1 MEENQTVP
9 AMIPEGDF
17 AAFLEGEKVE
27 TLLSPLG
34 YAYCAEG
41 QDADLRVKRL
51 ERLEVTA
58 RRRGATP
65 AQMED
70 WRMLRDRELDVEWM
84 LNRDSVRSK
93 ARWVALQGSPLQTIA
108 SVQPREA
115 EYLAEPYLPRGMI
128 TILAG
133 HAGQGK
139 TTLALWL
146 ASHVS
151 NGDLLP
157 GGKPGNVY
165 YFTTENDESIVL
177 RPRLEAMDARLDRVM
192 VMRSDARQLT
202 LTDPRLFEMHKIF
215 DGKPDLIV
223 FDPVQSYVGKKLD
236 MNRTDDV
243 RAPLFERRDMFF
255 VAVDQIDLPARFGD
269 VRFMM
274 DNLNKLL
281 HATNAAVVLI
291 CHTKKAPMGF
301 NGRPCELINGSSDF
315 VNAARSVC
323 FLGRDPARPDVCV
336 VAQEKNSLGL
346 PGASLAFTIGED
358 GAVHWSDEECELT
371 AAQIL
376 TYSNEKRQHATRPSE
391 RAQAALRDL
400 LAKNEKMRSTDILE
414 ACAKQGISRS
424 AVYRARDELPIQKQR
439 TGMGSFWSMPAKS
452 QMDTT
457 TE

>member
-41 QDADLRVKRL
+41 QDADIRMKRL

-58 RRRGATP
+58 RQRGATLT
-65 AQMED
+65 QMED
-70 WRMLRDRELDVEWM
+70 WYMLRNRELDVEWM

-151 NGDLLP
+151 NGDLMP

-236 MNRTDDV
+236 MNRTD
-243 RAPLFERRDMFF
+243 
-255 VAVDQIDLPARFGD
+255 D

-376 TYSNEKRQHATRPSE
+376 TYSNEKRQHAARPSE

>member
-41 QDADLRVKRL
+41 QDADIRMKRL

-58 RRRGATP
+58 RQRGATP

-70 WRMLRDRELDVEWM
+70 WHMLRNRELDVEWM

-151 NGDLLP
+151 NGDLMP

-236 MNRTDDV
+236 MNRTD
-243 RAPLFERRDMFF
+243 
-255 VAVDQIDLPARFGD
+255 D

-358 GAVHWSDEECELT
+358 GAVHWSDGECELT

-376 TYSNEKRQHATRPSE
+376 TYSDEKRRHAARPSE

>member
-17 AAFLEGEKVE
+17 AVFLEGEKVE

-41 QDADLRVKRL
+41 QDADIRMKRL

-58 RRRGATP
+58 RQRGATP

-70 WRMLRDRELDVEWM
+70 WHMLRNRELDVEWM

-151 NGDLLP
+151 NGDLMP

-215 DGKPDLIV
+215 DGKTDLIV

-236 MNRTDDV
+236 MNRTD
-243 RAPLFERRDMFF
+243 
-255 VAVDQIDLPARFGD
+255 D

-358 GAVHWSDEECELT
+358 GAVHWSNEECELT

-376 TYSNEKRQHATRPSE
+376 TYSDEKRRHAASPSE

-452 QMDTT
+452 QIDTT

>member
-1 MEENQTVP
+1 
-9 AMIPEGDF
+9 
-17 AAFLEGEKVE
+17 
-27 TLLSPLG
+27 
-34 YAYCAEG
+34 
-41 QDADLRVKRL
+41 
-51 ERLEVTA
+51 
-58 RRRGATP
+58 
-65 AQMED
+65 
-70 WRMLRDRELDVEWM
+70 
-84 LNRDSVRSK
+84 
-93 ARWVALQGSPLQTIA
+93 
-108 SVQPREA
+108 
-115 EYLAEPYLPRGMI
+115 MI

-151 NGDLLP
+151 NGDLMP

-243 RAPLFERRDMFF
+243 R
-255 VAVDQIDLPARFGD
+255 
-269 VRFMM
+269 FMM

-323 FLGRDPARPDVCV
+323 FLGRDPAPAARSAWWPRRRTRWGCR
-336 VAQEKNSLGL
+336 E
-346 PGASLAFTIGED
+346 GASLAFTIGED

-371 AAQIL
+371 AAQI
-376 TYSNEKRQHATRPSE
+376 
-391 RAQAALRDL
+391 
-400 LAKNEKMRSTDILE
+400 
-414 ACAKQGISRS
+414 
-424 AVYRARDELPIQKQR
+424 
-439 TGMGSFWSMPAKS
+439 F
-452 QMDTT
+452 
-457 TE
+457 

>member
-17 AAFLEGEKVE
+17 AVFLEGEKVE

-41 QDADLRVKRL
+41 QDADIRVKRL

-58 RRRGATP
+58 RQRGATP

-70 WRMLRDRELDVEWM
+70 WHMLRNRELDVEWM

-151 NGDLLP
+151 NGDLMP
-157 GGKPGNVY
+157 DGKPGNVY

-177 RPRLEAMDARLDRVM
+177 RPRLEAMDARLD
-192 VMRSDARQLT
+192 
-202 LTDPRLFEMHKIF
+202 
-215 DGKPDLIV
+215 
-223 FDPVQSYVGKKLD
+223 
-236 MNRTDDV
+236 MNRTD
-243 RAPLFERRDMFF
+243 
-255 VAVDQIDLPARFGD
+255 D

-376 TYSNEKRQHATRPSE
+376 TYSNEKRQHAARPSE
-391 RAQAALRDL
+391 RAQAVMRRMLMENKTMQSSDV
-400 LAKNEKMRSTDILE
+400 LA
-414 ACAKQGISRS
+414 ACEKQGISR
-424 AVYRARDELPIQKQR
+424 ATVYRARKGLPIQEERSGREKY
-439 TGMGSFWSMPAKS
+439 WSLSDAS
-452 QMDTT
+452 QMSQPPVQGKAET
-457 TE
+457 

>member
-17 AAFLEGEKVE
+17 AVFLEGEKVE

-41 QDADLRVKRL
+41 QDADIRMKRL

-58 RRRGATP
+58 RQRGATP

-70 WRMLRDRELDVEWM
+70 WHMLRNRELDVEWM

-151 NGDLLP
+151 NGDLMP

-236 MNRTDDV
+236 MNRTD
-243 RAPLFERRDMFF
+243 
-255 VAVDQIDLPARFGD
+255 D

-376 TYSNEKRQHATRPSE
+376 TYSDEKSRHAASPSE

>member
-1 MEENQTVP
+1 MEETRP
-9 AMIPEGDF
+9 MHKKIPEEEF
-17 AAFLEGEKVE
+17 AAFLEVHPPKM
-27 TLLSPLG
+27 LLSRVG

-41 QDADLRVKRL
+41 MHVAEREARLQRL
-51 ERLEVTA
+51 EDAARQKHATQKELENWQSQ
-58 RRRGATP
+58 R
-65 AQMED
+65 QFLDFD
-70 WRMLRDRELDVEWM
+70 WDF
-84 LNRDSVRSK
+84 NPDSVRNL
-93 ARWVALQGSPLQTIA
+93 ARRAALASSPLQTIA
-108 SVQPREA
+108 DVAPRVA
-115 EYLAEPYLPRGMI
+115 EYLCEPYLPRGMI

-133 HAGQGK
+133 VAGQGK

-146 ASHVS
+146 ASQVS
-151 NGDLLP
+151 NGSLMPDGEP
-157 GGKPGNVY
+157 GTVF
-165 YFTTENDESIVL
+165 YFTVENDESIVL
-177 RPRLEAMDARLDRVM
+177 RPRLEAMGANLDKIVIQ
-192 VMRSDARQLT
+192 RSGTPQTT
-202 LTDPRLFEMHKIF
+202 LADPALPAMTSLY
-215 DGKPDLIV
+215 GYKPDLIV
-223 FDPVQSYVGKKLD
+223 FDPVQSYLGRKCD

-243 RAPLFERRDMFF
+243 RRVM
-255 VAVDQIDLPARFGD
+255 DQ
-269 VRFMM
+269 
-274 DNLNKLL
+274 LNKVVRT
-281 HATNAAVVLI
+281 TNAAALLI
-291 CHTKKAPMGF
+291 CHIRKVPMGF
-301 NGRPCELINGSSDF
+301 NGRPTDLINGSSDF
-315 VNAARSVC
+315 VNVARSVC

-376 TYSNEKRQHATRPSE
+376 TYSDEKRRHAARPSE

>member
-51 ERLEVTA
+51 GRLEVTA

-93 ARWVALQGSPLQTIA
+93 ARRVALQGSPLQTIA

-151 NGDLLP
+151 NGDLMP

-243 RAPLFERRDMFF
+243 R
-255 VAVDQIDLPARFGD
+255 
-269 VRFMM
+269 FMM

-346 PGASLAFTIGED
+346 PGVSLAFTIGED

-376 TYSNEKRQHATRPSE
+376 TYSDEKRRHAARPSE

>member
-1 MEENQTVP
+1 
-9 AMIPEGDF
+9 
-17 AAFLEGEKVE
+17 
-27 TLLSPLG
+27 
-34 YAYCAEG
+34 
-41 QDADLRVKRL
+41 
-51 ERLEVTA
+51 
-58 RRRGATP
+58 
-65 AQMED
+65 
-70 WRMLRDRELDVEWM
+70 
-84 LNRDSVRSK
+84 
-93 ARWVALQGSPLQTIA
+93 
-108 SVQPREA
+108 
-115 EYLAEPYLPRGMI
+115 
-128 TILAG
+128 
-133 HAGQGK
+133 
-139 TTLALWL
+139 
-146 ASHVS
+146 
-151 NGDLLP
+151 
-157 GGKPGNVY
+157 
-165 YFTTENDESIVL
+165 
-177 RPRLEAMDARLDRVM
+177 M

-236 MNRTDDV
+236 MNRTD
-243 RAPLFERRDMFF
+243 
-255 VAVDQIDLPARFGD
+255 D

>member
-41 QDADLRVKRL
+41 QDADIRMKRL

-70 WRMLRDRELDVEWM
+70 WHMLRNRELDVEWM
-84 LNRDSVRSK
+84 LNRDSVRNK

-151 NGDLLP
+151 NGDLMP

-236 MNRTDDV
+236 MNRTD
-243 RAPLFERRDMFF
+243 
-255 VAVDQIDLPARFGD
+255 D

-376 TYSNEKRQHATRPSE
+376 TYSDEKRRHAARPSE

>member
-17 AAFLEGEKVE
+17 AVFLEGEKVE

-41 QDADLRVKRL
+41 QDADIRMKRL

-70 WRMLRDRELDVEWM
+70 WHMLRNRELDVEWM

-146 ASHVS
+146 ARHVS
-151 NGDLLP
+151 NGDLMP

-236 MNRTDDV
+236 MNRTD
-243 RAPLFERRDMFF
+243 
-255 VAVDQIDLPARFGD
+255 D

-376 TYSNEKRQHATRPSE
+376 TYSNEKRRHAARPSE

>member
-41 QDADLRVKRL
+41 QDADIRVKRL

-70 WRMLRDRELDVEWM
+70 WHMLRNRELDVEWM
-84 LNRDSVRSK
+84 LNRDSVRNK

-151 NGDLLP
+151 NGDLM
-157 GGKPGNVY
+157 PGNVY

-236 MNRTDDV
+236 MNRTD
-243 RAPLFERRDMFF
+243 
-255 VAVDQIDLPARFGD
+255 D

-376 TYSNEKRQHATRPSE
+376 TYSDEKRRHAASPSE

>member
-9 AMIPEGDF
+9 AMISEGDF

-41 QDADLRVKRL
+41 QDADIRVKRL

-58 RRRGATP
+58 HQRGATP

-70 WRMLRDRELDVEWM
+70 WHMLRNRELDVEWM

-151 NGDLLP
+151 NGDLMP

-236 MNRTDDV
+236 MNRTD
-243 RAPLFERRDMFF
+243 
-255 VAVDQIDLPARFGD
+255 D

-376 TYSNEKRQHATRPSE
+376 TYSDEKRRHAARPSE

-452 QMDTT
+452 QTDTT

>member
-151 NGDLLP
+151 NGDLMP

-192 VMRSDARQLT
+192 VMRSNARQLT

-236 MNRTDDV
+236 MNRTD
-243 RAPLFERRDMFF
+243 
-255 VAVDQIDLPARFGD
+255 D

-376 TYSNEKRQHATRPSE
+376 TYSDEKRRHAASPNE
-391 RAQAALRDL
+391 RAQAALRNL

>member
-70 WRMLRDRELDVEWM
+70 WRMLRDRELDVEWV

-151 NGDLLP
+151 NGDLMP

-243 RAPLFERRDMFF
+243 R
-255 VAVDQIDLPARFGD
+255 
-269 VRFMM
+269 FMM

-323 FLGRDPARPDVCV
+323 FLGRDPARSDVCV

-376 TYSNEKRQHATRPSE
+376 TYSDEKRRHAARPSE

-452 QMDTT
+452 QTDTT

>member
-41 QDADLRVKRL
+41 QDADIRVKRL
-51 ERLEVTA
+51 ERLELTA
-58 RRRGATP
+58 RQRGATP

-70 WRMLRDRELDVEWM
+70 WHMLRNRELDVEWM

-151 NGDLLP
+151 NGDLMP

-236 MNRTDDV
+236 MNRTD
-243 RAPLFERRDMFF
+243 
-255 VAVDQIDLPARFGD
+255 D

-376 TYSNEKRQHATRPSE
+376 TYSDEKRRHAASPSE

>member
-151 NGDLLP
+151 NGDLMP

-236 MNRTDDV
+236 MNRTD
-243 RAPLFERRDMFF
+243 
-255 VAVDQIDLPARFGD
+255 D

-376 TYSNEKRQHATRPSE
+376 TYSSEKRQHAARPSE
-391 RAQAALRDL
+391 RAQATLRDL

>member
-1 MEENQTVP
+1 MEETRP
-9 AMIPEGDF
+9 MHKKIPEEEF
-17 AAFLEGEKVE
+17 AAFLEVHPPKM
-27 TLLSPLG
+27 LLSQVG

-41 QDADLRVKRL
+41 MHVAEREARLQRL
-51 ERLEVTA
+51 EDAARQKHATQKELESWQSQ
-58 RRRGATP
+58 R
-65 AQMED
+65 QFLDFD
-70 WRMLRDRELDVEWM
+70 WDF
-84 LNRDSVRSK
+84 NPDSVRNL
-93 ARWVALQGSPLQTIA
+93 ARRAALASSPLQTIA

-243 RAPLFERRDMFF
+243 R
-255 VAVDQIDLPARFGD
+255 
-269 VRFMM
+269 FMM

-346 PGASLAFTIGED
+346 PGARLAFTIGED

>member
-41 QDADLRVKRL
+41 QDADIRVKRL

-58 RRRGATP
+58 RQRGATP

-70 WRMLRDRELDVEWM
+70 WHMLRNRELDVEWM

-151 NGDLLP
+151 NGDLMP

-215 DGKPDLIV
+215 DGKPDLII

-236 MNRTDDV
+236 MNRTD
-243 RAPLFERRDMFF
+243 
-255 VAVDQIDLPARFGD
+255 D

-376 TYSNEKRQHATRPSE
+376 TYSDEKRRHAASPSE

>member
-41 QDADLRVKRL
+41 QDADIRMKRL

-58 RRRGATP
+58 RQRGATP
-65 AQMED
+65 AQMKD
-70 WRMLRDRELDVEWM
+70 WHILRNRELDVEWM

-151 NGDLLP
+151 NGDLMP

-243 RAPLFERRDMFF
+243 R
-255 VAVDQIDLPARFGD
+255 
-269 VRFMM
+269 FMM

-315 VNAARSVC
+315 VNAARSIC

-376 TYSNEKRQHATRPSE
+376 TYSDEKRRHAARPSE

>member
-1 MEENQTVP
+1 MEENQTIP

-41 QDADLRVKRL
+41 QDADLRMKRL

-58 RRRGATP
+58 RQRGATP

-70 WRMLRDRELDVEWM
+70 WHMLRNRELDVEWM

-151 NGDLLP
+151 NGDLMP

-236 MNRTDDV
+236 MNRTD
-243 RAPLFERRDMFF
+243 
-255 VAVDQIDLPARFGD
+255 D

-376 TYSNEKRQHATRPSE
+376 TYSDEKRRHAARPSE

-452 QMDTT
+452 QTDTT

>member
-41 QDADLRVKRL
+41 QDADIRVKRL

-58 RRRGATP
+58 RQRGATP

-70 WRMLRDRELDVEWM
+70 WHMLRNRELDVEWM

-151 NGDLLP
+151 NGDLMP
-157 GGKPGNVY
+157 GGKSGNVY

-236 MNRTDDV
+236 MNRTD
-243 RAPLFERRDMFF
+243 
-255 VAVDQIDLPARFGD
+255 D

-376 TYSNEKRQHATRPSE
+376 TYSDEKRRHAARPSE

>member
-41 QDADLRVKRL
+41 QDADLRMKRL

-70 WRMLRDRELDVEWM
+70 WQMLRNRELDVEWM

-151 NGDLLP
+151 NGDLMP

-236 MNRTDDV
+236 MNRTD
-243 RAPLFERRDMFF
+243 
-255 VAVDQIDLPARFGD
+255 D

-376 TYSNEKRQHATRPSE
+376 TYSDEKRRHAARPSE

-452 QMDTT
+452 QTDTT

>member
-41 QDADLRVKRL
+41 QDADIRVKRL

-58 RRRGATP
+58 RQRGATP

-70 WRMLRDRELDVEWM
+70 WHMLRNRELDVEWM

-151 NGDLLP
+151 NGDLMP

-215 DGKPDLIV
+215 DGKPDLII

-236 MNRTDDV
+236 MNRTD
-243 RAPLFERRDMFF
+243 
-255 VAVDQIDLPARFGD
+255 D

-376 TYSNEKRQHATRPSE
+376 TYSDEKRRHAASPSE
-391 RAQAALRDL
+391 RAQATLRDL

>member
-17 AAFLEGEKVE
+17 AVFLEGEKVE

-41 QDADLRVKRL
+41 QDADIRMKRL

-58 RRRGATP
+58 RQRGATP

-70 WRMLRDRELDVEWM
+70 WHMLRNRELDVEWM

-151 NGDLLP
+151 NGDLMP

-243 RAPLFERRDMFF
+243 R
-255 VAVDQIDLPARFGD
+255 
-269 VRFMM
+269 FMV

-291 CHTKKAPMGF
+291 CHTKKAPLGF

-376 TYSNEKRQHATRPSE
+376 TYSNEKRQHAARPSE

>member
-139 TTLALWL
+139 TTLALCL

-151 NGDLLP
+151 NGDLMP
-157 GGKPGNVY
+157 GGK
-165 YFTTENDESIVL
+165 
-177 RPRLEAMDARLDRVM
+177 
-192 VMRSDARQLT
+192 
-202 LTDPRLFEMHKIF
+202 HKIF

-236 MNRTDDV
+236 MNRTD
-243 RAPLFERRDMFF
+243 
-255 VAVDQIDLPARFGD
+255 D

-376 TYSNEKRQHATRPSE
+376 TYSDEKRRHAARPSE

>member
-41 QDADLRVKRL
+41 QDADIRVKRL
-51 ERLEVTA
+51 ERLEATA
-58 RRRGATP
+58 RQRGATP

-70 WRMLRDRELDVEWM
+70 WHMLRNRELDVEWM
-84 LNRDSVRSK
+84 LNRDSVRNK

-151 NGDLLP
+151 NGDLMP

-236 MNRTDDV
+236 MNRTD
-243 RAPLFERRDMFF
+243 
-255 VAVDQIDLPARFGD
+255 D

-376 TYSNEKRQHATRPSE
+376 TYSDEKRQHAASPSE

>member
-9 AMIPEGDF
+9 AMIHEGDF

-41 QDADLRVKRL
+41 QDADIRVKRL

-58 RRRGATP
+58 RQRGATP

-70 WRMLRDRELDVEWM
+70 WHMLRNRELDVEWM

-151 NGDLLP
+151 NGDLMP

-236 MNRTDDV
+236 MNRTD
-243 RAPLFERRDMFF
+243 
-255 VAVDQIDLPARFGD
+255 D

-376 TYSNEKRQHATRPSE
+376 TYSDEKRRHAASPSE

>member
-51 ERLEVTA
+51 ERLEVAA
-58 RRRGATP
+58 RQRGATP

-70 WRMLRDRELDVEWM
+70 WHMLRNRELDIEWM
-84 LNRDSVRSK
+84 LNRDSVRNK

-151 NGDLLP
+151 NGDLMP

-236 MNRTDDV
+236 MNRTD
-243 RAPLFERRDMFF
+243 
-255 VAVDQIDLPARFGD
+255 D

-376 TYSNEKRQHATRPSE
+376 TYSDEKRRHAARPSE

>member
-41 QDADLRVKRL
+41 QDADIRVKRL

-58 RRRGATP
+58 RQRGATLT
-65 AQMED
+65 QMED
-70 WRMLRDRELDVEWM
+70 WYMLRNRELDVEWM

-151 NGDLLP
+151 NGDLMP

-202 LTDPRLFEMHKIF
+202 LTDPRLFEMYKIF

-236 MNRTDDV
+236 MNRTD
-243 RAPLFERRDMFF
+243 
-255 VAVDQIDLPARFGD
+255 D

-376 TYSNEKRQHATRPSE
+376 TYSNEKRRHAARPSE
-391 RAQAALRDL
+391 RAQATLRDL

>member
-70 WRMLRDRELDVEWM
+70 WHMLRNRELDVEWM

-151 NGDLLP
+151 NGDLMP

-215 DGKPDLIV
+215 GGKPDLIV

-236 MNRTDDV
+236 MNRTD
-243 RAPLFERRDMFF
+243 
-255 VAVDQIDLPARFGD
+255 D

-376 TYSNEKRQHATRPSE
+376 TYSDEKRRHAASPSE

>member
-41 QDADLRVKRL
+41 QDADIRVKRL

-58 RRRGATP
+58 RQRGATP

-70 WRMLRDRELDVEWM
+70 WHMLRNRELDVEWM
-84 LNRDSVRSK
+84 LNRDSVRNK

-151 NGDLLP
+151 NGDLMP

-236 MNRTDDV
+236 MNRTD
-243 RAPLFERRDMFF
+243 
-255 VAVDQIDLPARFGD
+255 D

-376 TYSNEKRQHATRPSE
+376 TYSDEKRRHAARPSE

-424 AVYRARDELPIQKQR
+424 AVYRARDELPIQKQC

>member
-41 QDADLRVKRL
+41 QDADIRMKRL

-58 RRRGATP
+58 RQRGATP

-70 WRMLRDRELDVEWM
+70 WHMLRNRELDVEWM

-151 NGDLLP
+151 NGDLMP

-236 MNRTDDV
+236 MNRTD
-243 RAPLFERRDMFF
+243 
-255 VAVDQIDLPARFGD
+255 D

-376 TYSNEKRQHATRPSE
+376 TYSDEKRRHAARPSE

-452 QMDTT
+452 QTDTT

>member
-9 AMIPEGDF
+9 VMIPEGDF

-58 RRRGATP
+58 RQRGPTP
-65 AQMED
+65 APMDD

-93 ARWVALQGSPLQTIA
+93 ARWVALQGSLLQTIA

-146 ASHVS
+146 AGHVS
-151 NGDLLP
+151 NGDLMP

-236 MNRTDDV
+236 MNRTD
-243 RAPLFERRDMFF
+243 
-255 VAVDQIDLPARFGD
+255 D

-376 TYSNEKRQHATRPSE
+376 TYSDEKRRHAARPSE